1 MNLILLEN
9 SDFIT
14 QDAVRIAG
22 RRLKHMAEVLHC
34 VAGTRC
40 KVGLLDGPVGCG
52 EVLAMTPDYA
62 EMRVA
67 VDFPPPPEAG
77 VTLIAAL
84 PRPKT
89 YRKLLHAA
97 IAMGVKKLVMIQTF
111 KVDKSYWSSPFLD
124 PGFFADEAR
133 LALEQAGDTMLP
145 EIVFHRRFKPFVED
159 IYPELARNKTAYIA
173 HPAGAAPLPD
183 RPDHPALLIV
193 GPEGG
198 FTDYEV
204 RCFTDAGALPVTLG
218 PRTLRTEVALP
229 ALLGHWLQ

>member
-14 QDAVRIAG
+14 QDTVRVAG

-34 VAGTRC
+34 AAGMRC
-40 KVGLLDGPVGCG
+40 KVGVLGGAVGCG

-62 EMRVA
+62 ELRIA
-67 VDFPPPPEAG
+67 VDVPPPPEAE

-111 KVDKSYWSSPFLD
+111 KVDKSYWASPFLE
-124 PGFFADEAR
+124 PGFFAGEAR
-133 LALEQAGDTMLP
+133 LALEQAGDTVLP
-145 EIVFHRRFKPFVED
+145 EIAFYRRFKPFVED
-159 IYPELARNKTAYIA
+159 IYPELARGRTAYLA

-183 RPDHPALLIV
+183 RPGRPALLVV

-204 RCFTDAGALPVTLG
+204 CCFMDAGALPVTLG
-218 PRTLRTEVALP
+218 RRTLRTEVALP
-229 ALLGHWLQ
+229 ILLGRWLR